1 MKTNPSRKQTP
12 ASFKNDIYS
21 KKSDGCFFSPFSISF
36 DAMEHLILVNF
47 EKDPDEFYNTFELQQ
62 ARDKNNRKRFLV
74 IAYRIDGGSD
84 VYHQPEYPFA
94 SQSGILNDT
103 EFIESPLDEAKF
115 EINDDSLDVFFSFT
129 DKTGR
134 KITVRVN
141 EDKTKK
147 KKPFFLLAPVGV
159 ISKNPVSL
167 PFYSLYRMS
176 FIRKNHAVIE
186 INIDKGKRKPDTF
199 PLPLDFSKNFFTRY
213 SADTFNV
220 DLNKNYEGS
229 LSPLKPVGNKTEANG
244 ITYEL
249 TDNKGHPEIKRMSAK
264 KSNHMITID
273 LCPPLP
279 DIACLNDKIHLDGY
293 FTITTDN
300 TTGTLTGEYYLEK
313 HGLEIL
319 MKLHPS
325 RGWQPNEKR
334 WILKIL
340 FMAVKVFK
348 DWPKSY
354 VWNARI
360 SLSEPD
366 CPLMKS
372 HWERV

>member
-1 MKTNPSRKQTP
+1 MKTNPSREQTP
-12 ASFKNDIYS
+12 ASFKDDIYS
-21 KKSDGCFFSPFSISF
+21 KKAGGCYYSPFSISF
-36 DAMEHLILVNF
+36 DDMEHLILVNF

-62 ARDKNNRKRFLV
+62 ARDQNNRKRFLV

-115 EINDDSLDVFFSFT
+115 EISDDSLDVFFSFT
-129 DKTGR
+129 DKAGR
-134 KITVRVN
+134 KITVKVN

-159 ISKNPVSL
+159 ISKKPVSL

-176 FIRKNHAVIE
+176 FIRKKHAVIE
-186 INIDKGKRKPDTF
+186 IDIDKVKRKPDTF

-220 DLNKNYEGS
+220 DLNKNYNGS
-229 LSPLKPVGNKTEANG
+229 LSPLIPVGNKTEVNG

-249 TDNKGHPEIKRMSAK
+249 TDNKGHPEIKRMTAK
-264 KSNHMITID
+264 KRNHEIMID
-273 LCPPLP
+273 LHPPLP
-279 DIACLNDKIHLDGY
+279 DIACLNEKIHLDGQ
-293 FTITTDN
+293 FTIRTDN
-300 TTGTLTGEYYLEK
+300 SSGTLTGEYFIEK
-313 HGLEIL
+313 QGLEI
-319 MKLHPS
+319 MMRIHPS
-325 RGWQPNEKR
+325 GGWQPNEKR
-334 WILKIL
+334 SILKIL
-340 FMAVKVFK
+340 FLAVKVFK

-366 CPLMKS
+366 RLLMKS
-372 HWERV
+372 QWERV